1 MRMTGNPLA
10 GLVLLKLLALVL
22 GIACWRTARLRLL
35 DRVVLFYSVLVAY
48 NLTCL
53 LLGLI
58 AQARP

>member
-1 MRMTGNPLA
+1 
-10 GLVLLKLLALVL
+10 VLLKLLALVL